1 MADNPSLTQRL
12 QMFMQGDSS
21 AADGLLRELLPKL
34 RQIATRELKDERHIS
49 PVSPTELIN
58 ELWVSSLSSGGWQI
72 RDQGHFFALASLAM
86 RRVLVD
92 LARKRLA
99 VFRGSGEVPLS
110 LDHSPG
116 LIEASVQ
123 DSATLVEIGILMDQ
137 LDAADPDAARIVDM
151 RYFVGYTMEEIAKET
166 GLTLKQV
173 RTRWNRGMKWLK
185 QMLNKK
191 ARGNSAG

>member
-21 AADGLLRELLPKL
+21 AADSLLRELLPKL

-137 LDAADPDAARIVDM
+137 LDTADPDAARIVDM
-151 RYFVGYTMEEIAKET
+151 RYFVGYTIEEIAKET